1 MVEGAVRESAKD
13 REAGQ
18 VQNSESM
25 LSWRRERSSNGGG
38 GGGGGAGGMG
48 RNQTQAIDQGFP
60 LGSEDGQRRASCSAA
75 AARG

>member
-38 GGGGGAGGMG
+38 RAGGMG

-75 AARG
+75 AARE